1 MTSNSINPC
10 GTLVIETD
18 RLILRAFC
26 ADDADSVHRNW
37 AADKAVQLM
46 YGEPVYGTLDDVS
59 GLLAKYMSNYSNGAY
74 FRWGVFEKESNECI
88 GQIAY
93 FLVDVNNHFGEIE
106 YCIGRAFQGKG
117 YATEACRAVIRF
129 GFEQIGFNKVQIC
142 CRPSN
147 APSNKVIDKCGFTY
161 EGTLRDYFYMNSH
174 YEDRKYY
181 SILKREYKGL

>member
-1 MTSNSINPC
+1 MGTVNPC
-10 GTLVIETD
+10 GTQVIGTERLV
-18 RLILRAFC
+18 LRTFEC
-26 ADDADSVHRNW
+26 SDSDAVLRNW
-37 AADKAVQLM
+37 AGDAKVQNM
-46 YGEPVYGTLDDVS
+46 YGEPVYETLEDVN
-59 GLLAKYMSNYSNGAY
+59 GLLGKYIQSYESGTY
-74 FRWGVFEKESNECI
+74 FRWGIFEKSSGECI

-117 YATEACRAVIRF
+117 YATEACRAVIRY

-147 APSNKVIDKCGFTY
+147 TPSNKVIDKCGFTY
-161 EGTLRDYFYMNSH
+161 EGTLRDFFYMDGH

-181 SILKREYKGL
+181 SILASEYKGL